1 MQTWLPARQP
11 RYSPPARQVTAA
23 YPGVGAMR
31 TSRQRGIPVAR
42 VKGQLVAETL
52 GAECYAQRRPFIG
65 RSLAGETVEFDQ
77 AMQWTGRDRQMHTL
91 YLPHQEN
98 GVTLG
103 LYALVTDLTAIRRNA
118 AGLIRLARF
127 DALSGLPNRSQFD
140 ERLAEA
146 MARTRRLRQ
155 PIALSFLDI
164 DRLKTINDSLGPRRG
179 RCGAVGV
186 RAAVGEHRARH
197 RNRSAPR
204 G

>member
-1 MQTWLPARQP
+1 MQTCLPARQP

-42 VKGQLVAETL
+42 VKGQLVEEAL
-52 GAECYAQRRPFIG
+52 GAEHYAQRRSFIA
-65 RSLAGETVEFDQ
+65 RALAGETVEFDQ

-103 LYALVTDLTAIRRNA
+103 LYALVTDVTAIRRNEA
-118 AGLIRLARF
+118 DLTRLARF
-127 DALSGLPNRSQFD
+127 DALTGLPNRRQFG

-146 MARTRRLRQ
+146 MAHTRRLRQ
-155 PIALSFLDI
+155 PIALLFLDI
-164 DRLKTINDSLGPRRG
+164 DRWKTINDSLGPRRG

-197 RNRSAPR
+197 RNRTAPR

>member
-1 MQTWLPARQP
+1 MP
-11 RYSPPARQVTAA
+11 
-23 YPGVGAMR
+23 
-31 TSRQRGIPVAR
+31 TSRQRDIPVAQ
-42 VKGQLVAETL
+42 VEGQLVAEAL
-52 GAECYAQRRPFIG
+52 GAERYAQRRPFIG

-77 AMQWTGRDRQMHTL
+77 AMQWTGRDRQVHSL

-103 LYALVTDLTAIRRNA
+103 LYALVTDVTAIRRNEA
-118 AGLIRLARF
+118 DLTRLARF
-127 DALSGLPNRSQFD
+127 DALTGLPNRRQFG

-146 MARTRRLRQ
+146 MAHTRRLRQ
-155 PIALSFLDI
+155 PIALLFLDI
-164 DRLKTINDSLGPRRG
+164 DRWKTINDSLGPRRG

-197 RNRSAPR
+197 RNRTAPR